1 MNPQISLAYQ
11 RFEQLAAEALI
22 LLPGLGIAIVVF
34 MLFLAAAHW
43 TRKLVQHINARR
55 FHHNLVLVLGRLAQW
70 GMIFLGMLLAITI
83 AFPSFTP
90 ANLISAL
97 GITGIA
103 IGFAFKDIFE
113 NFLAGIL
120 ILATEPFKI
129 DDQIIFGSFEGTIER
144 IETRATMM
152 RTYDGRLVVIP
163 NAELFKGSFIV
174 NTAFPARRLEY
185 DVTIGNGDDIAAA
198 KAIMLGVLTGLAG
211 VEKDP
216 APDTLVIDYGDYG
229 VKIRMR
235 WWITPPRRADA
246 LAMKDEVLSRV
257 KGELTRHGI
266 DLPYPTHQVL
276 FHDQTEGSDGD
287 RQRQREGW
295 PGEPGQQADGGA
307 DGGADD
313 STAITPGKYGSK
325 LSWQLNSA
333 APGCSLPA
341 VGQGAAHLSDTPPDG
356 AAVELGLDSA
366 RVQFIQE
373 VELLGH
379 RARAIR

>member
-1 MNPQISLAYQ
+1 MDSQLSLAYE
-11 RFEQLAAEALI
+11 RFEQMLKEALL
-22 LLPGLGIAIVVF
+22 LLPGIGIAAVIF
-34 MLFLAAAHW
+34 IAFLIAAHW
-43 TRKLVQHINARR
+43 TRRFVLHINARR
-55 FHHNLVLVLGRLAQW
+55 FHHHLLLVLGRLAQW
-70 GMIFLGMLLAITI
+70 GMIFLGLLLAVTI

-129 DDQIIFGSFEGTIER
+129 DDQIIFGQFEGTVER
-144 IETRATMM
+144 IETRATLM

-163 NAELFKGSFIV
+163 NAQLFKGSFIV

-198 KAIMLGVLTGLAG
+198 KKIMLAVLHRLPGI
-211 VEKDP
+211 EHDP
-216 APDTLVIDYGDYG
+216 APDTLVIDYADNG

-235 WWITPPRRADA
+235 WWIRPPRRADA
-246 LAMKDEVLSRV
+246 LAMKDQVLSEV
-257 KGELTRHGI
+257 KSELTGAGI

-276 FHDQTEGSDGD
+276 FHDQTEEADGD

-295 PGEPGQQADGGA
+295 P
-307 DGGADD
+307 
-313 STAITPGKYGSK
+313 
-325 LSWQLNSA
+325 
-333 APGCSLPA
+333 
-341 VGQGAAHLSDTPPDG
+341 
-356 AAVELGLDSA
+356 
-366 RVQFIQE
+366 
-373 VELLGH
+373 
-379 RARAIR
+379 ARAQ